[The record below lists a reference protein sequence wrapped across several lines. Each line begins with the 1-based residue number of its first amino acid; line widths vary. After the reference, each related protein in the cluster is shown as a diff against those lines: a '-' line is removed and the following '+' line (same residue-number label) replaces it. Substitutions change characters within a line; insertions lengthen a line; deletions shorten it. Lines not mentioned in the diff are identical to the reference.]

1 MKAKRIAVYGRVSN
15 GAQHHASQLREVRA
29 YVRRR
34 WPKAEVT
41 EYLDKASGAHFSR
54 SGLDALMEHV
64 RQGRVDVLAI
74 YKLDRL
80 GRSLQHLAQLIGEFE
95 THRTAL
101 VATSQGIDTSET
113 NPAGR
118 LQMHVLAAVA
128 EFERSVIRERINA
141 GLAAARERGT
151 RSGKPFGRPRTL
163 DKHRDAVKKLM
174 KRGISGRRIAAKL
187 NIPIGSIFS
196 VMRSAQSKAA
206 A

>member
-1 MKAKRIAVYGRVSN
+1 MKAKRIAVYGRVSTD
-15 GAQHHASQLREVRA
+15 AQSHRSQLREVHK

-34 WPKAEVT
+34 WSKAEVT
-41 EYLDKASGAHFSR
+41 EYLDRASGTRVRR
-54 SGLDALMEHV
+54 SGLDALMSEV
-64 RQGRVDVLAI
+64 RQGRVDALAV

-95 THRTAL
+95 AHGTAL
-101 VATSQGIDTSET
+101 IATSQGIDTSET

-151 RSGKPFGRPRTL
+151 QLGRPRTL
-163 DKHRDAVKKLM
+163 HKHHEAVKKLM
-174 KRGISGRRIAAKL
+174 KHGISGRTIAAKL
-187 NIPIGSIFS
+187 KIPVGSIFS
-196 VMRSAQSKAA
+196 VMRSAQSNAA
-206 A
+206 